1 MASYTDNMEDKK
13 LSCKECGKGYSSKRG
28 LDRHVKIHSG
38 KLHFCQICNKGF
50 TDAFDL
56 KRHTATHKGSFSRAL
71 ADLKYSCD
79 ICHIS
84 FVNKRL
90 LSLHTKNDHFE
101 KEPLAKP
108 HKRNGRRLSKLIAA
122 VEQEEKEESSVETKK
137 QVVLQE
143 PLAKPHKRNGRRLSK
158 LIAAVEQEE
167 KEDSSVE
174 TKKEVVLQEPTFLHP
189 QQDQIESPKEV
200 VVEKDFSQHFDALL
214 WNYSSLTDIIEGPM
228 SEMEHEH
235 IWKPIHEHVKDG
247 ACCYLCSTIESGCQL
262 EISFSS

>member
-122 VEQEEKEESSVETKK
+122 VEQEEKE
-137 QVVLQE
+137 
-143 PLAKPHKRNGRRLSK
+143 
-158 LIAAVEQEE
+158 
-167 KEDSSVE
+167 DSSVE

-200 VVEKDFSQHFDALL
+200 AVEKDFSQHFDALL

>member
-122 VEQEEKEESSVETKK
+122 VEQEEKE
-137 QVVLQE
+137 
-143 PLAKPHKRNGRRLSK
+143 
-158 LIAAVEQEE
+158 
-167 KEDSSVE
+167 DSSVE

-235 IWKPIHEHVKDG
+235 IWKPRHEHVKDG